1 MTTTGARRAET
12 LSSVATAAR
21 ILREFDRHATQL
33 GITQLALR
41 VGAGK
46 STVHRVVW
54 TLVDEGL
61 LEKVEDTGLFRLTNV
76 FRSLGASAET
86 AQRLH
91 EAATIPLDKLRTVTR
106 GTIQIAILDGHETLY
121 VERRE
126 GTGTIPV
133 FRSLGSRASPHV
145 TASGKVLAAYLPPE
159 QQERLVDS
167 LRFVRRTERTI
178 TTKSAFVSELHA
190 IRRRGF
196 AENRGESQM
205 QMCSVAAPVRD
216 PLGRVVAS
224 VSAAELVD
232 DVNAG
237 VRHLV
242 QPVVETAAQVSANLG
257 WSP

>member
-1 MTTTGARRAET
+1 MTTEGRRSPL

-21 ILREFDRHATQL
+21 VLREFDRHATQL

-41 VGAGK
+41 IGAGK

-91 EAATIPLDKLRTVTR
+91 EAATIPLDKLRTATR

-126 GTGTIPV
+126 GTGTLPV
-133 FRSLGSRASPHV
+133 FRSLGSRSSPHA
-145 TASGKVLAAYLPPE
+145 TASGKVLVAFLPQD
-159 QQERLVDS
+159 QQRLIVDS
-167 LRFVRRTERTI
+167 IRFVRRTERTI
-178 TTKSAFVSELHA
+178 TTKALFLTELAA
-190 IRRRGF
+190 IRKRGF
-196 AENRGESQM
+196 AENRGESDM
-205 QMCSVAAPVRD
+205 FMCSVAAPVRD

-224 VSAAELVD
+224 VSAAEIVNDVD
-232 DVNAG
+232 LG
-237 VRHLV
+237 VKHLV
-242 QPVVETAAQVSANLG
+242 QPVVETAAQVSASLG
-257 WSP
+257 WST

>member
-1 MTTTGARRAET
+1 MTTTDGRRSEKLA
-12 LSSVATAAR
+12 SVATAAR
-21 ILREFDRHATQL
+21 VLREFDRHATQL

-91 EAATIPLDKLRTVTR
+91 EAATVPLDKLRTVTR

-145 TASGKVLAAYLPPE
+145 TASGKVLVAFLPQE
-159 QQERLVDS
+159 QQQRLIDS

-178 TTKSAFVSELHA
+178 TTKSAFLTELRA

-196 AENRGESQM
+196 AENRGESEM

-224 VSAAELVD
+224 VSAAEIVD
-232 DVNAG
+232 DVDLG

-242 QPVVETAAQVSANLG
+242 QPVVETAAQVSASLG